1 MDFRE
6 KHNILI
12 KFSKRKYSEKDFIS
26 SIVLSILFSSFSLNL
41 GIKNITTNDFLIEIL
56 IATFICSLIISY
68 LKTEDTIL
76 NFIDIRNEINLGS
89 IDLLKVNEI
98 NSSTL
103 LKIILPKMN
112 AVDKKNLKI
121 LSDIMKCKADITSRT
136 MFFNLKPNSSIIL
149 NVITL
154 FGAAYIV
161 MYNTQLSTFK
171 SNNLLKFN
179 YAINLMEPWII
190 TIILIFIG
198 IVSFQIYSLK
208 RAKKEYQKYYALQ
221 ILSKNLDNF
230 ITVDM

>member
-1 MDFRE
+1 MDFSE

-26 SIVLSILFSSFSLNL
+26 SFVLSILFSSFSLNL

-68 LKTEDTIL
+68 FKTEDTIL

-112 AVDKKNLKI
+112 AIDKKNLKI

>member
-1 MDFRE
+1 
-6 KHNILI
+6 
-12 KFSKRKYSEKDFIS
+12 
-26 SIVLSILFSSFSLNL
+26 
-41 GIKNITTNDFLIEIL
+41 
-56 IATFICSLIISY
+56 
-68 LKTEDTIL
+68 
-76 NFIDIRNEINLGS
+76 
-89 IDLLKVNEI
+89 
-98 NSSTL
+98 
-103 LKIILPKMN
+103 MN
-112 AVDKKNLKI
+112 AIDKKNLKI